1 MPEEFVKVAQV
12 GDLQPGEM
20 KRVRMDRQRILLCN
34 YEGNYYAV
42 DETCTHE
49 LARLSRG
56 ELYRYEVACPLH
68 GATPDVRTGEV
79 ITPPA
84 MEGLTVYPVKIEG
97 DDVLLGTP
105 SQ

>member
-56 ELYRYEVACPLH
+56 EVIPVRGGMPLAR
-68 GATPDVRTGEV
+68 GNLRC
-79 ITPPA
+79 
-84 MEGLTVYPVKIEG
+84 
-97 DDVLLGTP
+97 
-105 SQ
+105 